1 MRQKTEDRGRR
12 ADCCGQGRERE
23 KSWLMKNASSYKPH
37 KILCDKDLHG
47 FALVWGF
54 YPFGPCS
61 PREIRAGD
69 ISPGESVESVVS
81 DLFDN
86 CRESSTNRPCVFKT
100 KPISAKAKICAIA
113 VLIKDYENK
122 GVFAGRRSKAKQ
134 TQLQAP
140 AKMDANLFAERGL

>member
-1 MRQKTEDRGRR
+1 
-12 ADCCGQGRERE
+12 
-23 KSWLMKNASSYKPH
+23 MKNASSYKPH
-37 KILCDKDLHG
+37 KILFDKDLHG

-86 CRESSTNRPCVFKT
+86 CRESSTNRPYFFQNKANFHGAENGRELLCT
-100 KPISAKAKICAIA
+100 KRVMKIRVKIA
-113 VLIKDYENK
+113 NFGTIARL
-122 GVFAGRRSKAKQ
+122 R
-134 TQLQAP
+134 
-140 AKMDANLFAERGL
+140 